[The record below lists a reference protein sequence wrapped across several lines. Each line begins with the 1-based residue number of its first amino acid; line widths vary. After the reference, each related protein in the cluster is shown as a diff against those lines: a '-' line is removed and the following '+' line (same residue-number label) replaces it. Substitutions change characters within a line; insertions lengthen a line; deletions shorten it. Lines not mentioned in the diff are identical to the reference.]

1 MSQVRSTYQV
11 KGLENA
17 LKELRKVEPETVKTL
32 RKDARKIAAP
42 AVKAAKKEFEWQA
55 SVSRSYQADVKGG
68 RRRNKPAVTPLSGM
82 ADGVLIKGRSVTKWN
97 PSKVKSGIGFRMGG
111 PAKSRRSYK
120 AFRMFTIIQ
129 NNPAGA
135 IYDMAGKLKGA
146 TNPSKTFE
154 ESLEA
159 TENNHYSTT
168 GKGPSRYMYPAVESH
183 IPHMQEQM
191 KALIREL
198 EKKINRRIL
207 VGGN

>member
-1 MSQVRSTYQV
+1 MSQVRATYQV

-17 LKELRKVEPETVKTL
+17 LKELRKLEPETVKTL

-68 RRRNKPAVTPLSGM
+68 KRRNKPALTPLSGM
-82 ADGVLIKGRSVTKWN
+82 ADGLLIRGRNETRWN

-111 PAKSRRSYK
+111 PAKRRRQYRT
-120 AFRMFTIIQ
+120 FRMFTVIQ
-129 NNPAGA
+129 NNAAGA
-135 IYDMAGKLKGA
+135 IYDMAGKRKGW
-146 TNPSKTFE
+146 TNPEKRFE

-159 TENNHYSTT
+159 TENDHYSVA
-168 GKGPSRYMYPAVESH
+168 GKGPSRYMWPAVESH

-191 KALIREL
+191 AILIRAL
-198 EKKINRRIL
+198 EAKVNRRIL
-207 VGGN
+207 VGGK